1 MPFHTVQQGETL
13 LGLAAKN
20 GLDSWEDIVNAP
32 ENASIK
38 DTLTDPGVVKDGISL
53 FIPNRVLKQDPKPVD
68 ATHPY
73 TIKRPKAWLRLAV
86 KDAAGAPLKDK
97 KYELSVDSI
106 VTSGTIPADGVIE
119 RAVSV
124 HASDGTLTVW
134 IDDATKEVWSL
145 RIGHMNP
152 IDDDQGV
159 EWRLANL
166 GFDCGDLA
174 ASVSAF
180 QERVGLDVT
189 GTIDDALREKLK
201 TYYDPAQDE
210 TSQDAAQE
218 SASS

>member
-20 GLDSWEDIVNAP
+20 GLDSWQDIVNAS

-38 DTLTDPGVVKDGISL
+38 DTLTDPGIVKDGISL
-53 FIPNRVLKQDPKPVD
+53 FIPNRTLKQDPKPVD

-73 TIKRPKAWLRLAV
+73 KVKRPTAWLRLAV
-86 KDAAGAPLKDK
+86 KDAAGAALKDK
-97 KYELSVDSI
+97 KYELSVDSK

-119 RAVSV
+119 LLVSV
-124 HASDGTLTVW
+124 YASDGTLTVW
-134 IDDATKEVWSL
+134 LDDKTTEVWSL

-152 IDDDQGV
+152 IDDETGV
-159 EWRLANL
+159 TSRLANL

-174 ASVSAF
+174 SSVRAF
-180 QERVGLDVT
+180 QERVGLETT
-189 GTIDDALREKLK
+189 GTVDDAMRDKLK

-218 SASS
+218 PAS